1 MPVFEYVALNTA
13 GKKLK
18 GTLEAD
24 SLRTARQR
32 LRGQNIFPTDI
43 KESAEASKDKT
54 KDVKRL
60 LQGDRVSLKE
70 LTLATRLLATLM
82 NAGLPLVGALLSLS
96 EQLTHPALKRFVVD
110 IKERVEQGSSLAKAL
125 AAYPKVFPR
134 LYVNM
139 VTSGEASG
147 TLDSVLE
154 NLADYYEAQ
163 LELRRKVS
171 SALTYPALM
180 FSFCIIVVLLLVAF
194 VVPGIVEIF
203 IKQKLTLPLP
213 TQIVIAFSDLVIGYW
228 WLLALIVVGVVVGIK
243 RYYATERGRD
253 NLDRLILRLPIIG
266 GLYRKVATAR
276 VASTLAT
283 LLNGGV
289 ELLGALDIVKNIVG
303 NVHMR
308 RALEEARDGVREGRN
323 LSKELSKSGYFPPLL
338 CQMVGIGEKS
348 GRLETMLNKAGKTFT
363 SEANASISGLT
374 SLLEPFM
381 ILFLGLIV
389 FIIVIA
395 VLLPATQLM
404 NMLGPR

>member
-1 MPVFEYVALNTA
+1 MPVFEYVALTTA
-13 GKKLK
+13 GKKVK

-24 SLRTARQR
+24 SIRTARQR
-32 LRGQNIFPTDI
+32 LRSQNVFPTTI
-43 KESAEASKDKT
+43 QESAEASKEKG

-60 LQGDRVSLKE
+60 LQSDRVSLKE
-70 LTLATRLLATLM
+70 LTLATRLLATLSS
-82 NAGLPLVGALLSLS
+82 AGLPLVEALLSLS
-96 EQLTHPALKRFVVD
+96 EQLTHPTLKRNVVD

-125 AAYPKVFPR
+125 GAYPKVFPR

-147 TLDSVLE
+147 TLDTVLD

-163 LELRRKVS
+163 LELRRKVT
-171 SALTYPALM
+171 SALTYPVLM
-180 FSFCIIVVLLLVAF
+180 FSFCILVVLLLVAF

-213 TQIVIAFSDLVIGYW
+213 TRMVIAFSDFILGYW
-228 WLLALIVVGVVVGIK
+228 WLLVVALIGFVVGA
-243 RYYATERGRD
+243 RNYYATEKGRERID
-253 NLDRLILRLPIIG
+253 SWMLKIPIYG

-289 ELLGALDIVKNIVG
+289 ELLSALDIVKNIVG

-308 RALEEARDGVREGRN
+308 RALEETRDGVREGRN
-323 LSKELSKSGYFPPLL
+323 LSKELSRSGYFPPLL

-348 GRLETMLNKAGKTFT
+348 GRLESMLNKAGKTFT
-363 SEANASISGLT
+363 SEANSSISGLT

-381 ILFLGLIV
+381 ILFLGMVV
-389 FIIVIA
+389 FMIVIS

-404 NMLGPR
+404 NMIGPG

>member
-1 MPVFEYVALNTA
+1 MPVFEYVALTTA
-13 GKKLK
+13 GKKVK

-24 SLRTARQR
+24 SIRTARQR
-32 LRGQNIFPTDI
+32 LRSQNVFPTTI
-43 KESAEASKDKT
+43 QESAEASKEKG

-60 LQGDRVSLKE
+60 LQSDRVSLKE
-70 LTLATRLLATLM
+70 LTLATRLLATLSS
-82 NAGLPLVGALLSLS
+82 AGLPLVEALLSLS
-96 EQLTHPALKRFVVD
+96 EQLTHPTLKRNVVD

-125 AAYPKVFPR
+125 GAYPKVFPR

-147 TLDSVLE
+147 TLDTVLD

-163 LELRRKVS
+163 LELRRKVT
-171 SALTYPALM
+171 SALTYPVLM
-180 FSFCIIVVLLLVAF
+180 FSFCILVVLLLVAF

-213 TQIVIAFSDLVIGYW
+213 TRMVIAFSDFILGYW
-228 WLLALIVVGVVVGIK
+228 WLLVVALIGFVVGA
-243 RYYATERGRD
+243 RNYYATENGRERID
-253 NLDRLILRLPIIG
+253 SWMLKIPIYG

-289 ELLGALDIVKNIVG
+289 ELLSALDIVKNIVG

-308 RALEEARDGVREGRN
+308 RALEETRDGVREGRN
-323 LSKELSKSGYFPPLL
+323 LSKELSRSGYFPPLL

-348 GRLETMLNKAGKTFT
+348 GRLESMLNKAGKTFT
-363 SEANASISGLT
+363 SEANSSISGLT

-381 ILFLGLIV
+381 ILFLGMVV
-389 FIIVIA
+389 FMIVIS

-404 NMLGPR
+404 NMIGPG